1 MDTRKETLL
10 VLILSKKQLKAN
22 HNTTLNTLETTEV
35 GFNIVKETIE
45 SKSQLYEFSQLRQVV
60 GFNIVKETIES
71 KSQPQIP
78 FAVQQVC
85 WF

>member
-1 MDTRKETLL
+1 MLTDNTDML

-22 HNTTLNTLETTEV
+22 HNTFWAGIPSLPV

-45 SKSQLYEFSQLRQVV
+45 SKSQLT
-60 GFNIVKETIES
+60 TILTDIILS
-71 KSQPQIP
+71 
-78 FAVQQVC
+78 